1 MVSLRASV
9 VKIALLLCVND
20 LPGENTCGATHAQVV
35 SHTGF
40 RVKDSVLHM
49 ESFTEINGEII
60 GDSNGIKTESMAVL
74 ERISGEVIRN

>member
-9 VKIALLLCVND
+9 VKIALSLCVND
-20 LPGENTCGATHAQVV
+20 LFGRDICRVTHAQVV
-35 SHTGF
+35 SYTGF

-60 GDSNGIKTESMAVL
+60 GGSNGIK
-74 ERISGEVIRN
+74 RNLWRY